1 MAAPEIT
8 IDLLNQYCA
17 EYRNWGRWGADD
29 EVGTLNHITPEKI
42 VESAGLVR
50 QGKVFSLELPLDGN
64 GPQTGAFGRVNPIHQ
79 MVATGTDH
87 AEDTQGWPMGWGVA
101 DDTLFLFLQ
110 GGTQWDAL
118 AHIFHDGLMY
128 NGYDA
133 RLVSSAGADKNGIEN
148 QKTVVS
154 RGVLLD
160 IPRVRGVEYLEPGDA
175 ITGDDLDS
183 ACEHHGVE
191 VGTGDIVLIRT
202 GDMARRRGL
211 PGWDGF
217 SAGDSPGLSLLSAPW
232 LAEREVAAIATDTW
246 GAEVRPNEI
255 EGSFQ
260 PLHLVMVVAM
270 GLFVGEI
277 WYLDEL
283 AADCAD
289 DGVYEFQLVAPPLVI
304 PRAVGSPLNPQA
316 IK

>member
-1 MAAPEIT
+1 MAAPDIT
-8 IDLLNQYCA
+8 VELLHQYCD
-17 EYRNWGRWGADD
+17 EYRNWGRWGDDD
-29 EVGTLNHITPEKI
+29 ELGTLNHISPEKV

-50 QGKVFSLELPLDGN
+50 QGKVFSLQLPLDGN

-87 AEDTQGWPMGWGVA
+87 AEGTQDWPMGWGVA

-133 RLVSSAGADKNGIEN
+133 RLVSSTGADKNGIEN

-160 IPRVRGVEYLEPGDA
+160 IPRVRGVEHLEPGEA
-175 ITGDDLDS
+175 ITGEDLDA

-191 VGTGDIVLIRT
+191 VGTGDMVLIRT
-202 GDMARRRGL
+202 GDMARRREL

-232 LAEREVAAIATDTW
+232 LADREVAAIATDTW

-260 PLHLVMVVAM
+260 PLHLVMIVAM

-283 AADCAD
+283 ASDCAED
-289 DGVYEFQLVAPPLVI
+289 SVYEFQLVAPPLVI

>member
-1 MAAPEIT
+1 MPEIT
-8 IDLLNQYCA
+8 VELLDEYCTA
-17 EYRNWGRWGADD
+17 YNNWGRWGDD
-29 EVGTLNHITPEKI
+29 DQRGTLNHITPEK
-42 VESAGLVR
+42 VREGAALVSK
-50 QGKVFSLELPLDGN
+50 GKVFSLQLPLDTG
-64 GPQTGAFGRVNPIHQ
+64 GPQTGSFGRVNAVHQ

-87 AEDTQGWPMGWGVA
+87 TLGRQDWPLEWGVA

-118 AHIFHDGLMY
+118 GHIFHKGKMY

-133 RLVSSAGADKNGIEN
+133 SLVSSKGAEKNGIEN
-148 QKTVVS
+148 QKVVAS

-160 IPRVRGVEYLEPGDA
+160 MPQVFGVEHLMPGTA
-175 ITGDDLDS
+175 ITPEHLDA
-183 ACEHHGVE
+183 ACELHGVE

-202 GDMARRRGL
+202 GDMERRRNL
-211 PGWDGF
+211 PGWDGYA
-217 SAGDSPGLSLLSAPW
+217 AGDSPGLSLTSSPW

-255 EGSFQ
+255 ENSFQ
-260 PLHLVMVVAM
+260 PLHLVMIVNM

-283 AADCAD
+283 AADCRD
-289 DGVYEFQLVAPPLVI
+289 DGVYEFQLVAPPLHI